1 MVLFTGP
8 FFFIVINSFKNP
20 KSETDHWNFLLTET
34 LPSLISNTFILIIS
48 CVLLTLLFG
57 FIQAVLTTITDLKF
71 KKYLHLF
78 FIIPLAYPLYVI
90 SYIYVGMFEYGGEI
104 ATFFR
109 ESFNLNILSL
119 INIKHPLSIALIF
132 SFVLSPY
139 SYLFFRSFLIRMNY
153 KQIWC
158 ARSLGKTPFQTLLSV
173 IIPQAK
179 PWIIAVSIL
188 ISLEVL
194 CDFGG
199 VSIFNYETFTVAIYE
214 AWMGL
219 FSLNSAIKL
228 SLLPLLLALIF
239 FGLNLLVPIHNF
251 KIDAINSCILFSPN
265 IAQKFLIFV
274 SVFIYLFFSLMLPL
288 GVLLFWFSSN
298 FSISSLIAA
307 APYLFDTLLLGFSAG
322 IILSF
327 LSLLY
332 LTKERL
338 TSAFKPIT
346 SFLKI
351 GYALPGTIVAIALM
365 NILSIFNLNYFGTL
379 AYIILILGLTIRFFA
394 PVYDLQYNSYA
405 SISMKNDWA
414 SRSLGAS
421 KSKTFFQVHLP
432 LLRPALISSFL
443 LGFLEIIKEMPITM
457 ILRPH
462 NTNTLSTK
470 IYELTS
476 EGEWEQ
482 TSIFALTL
490 FVFGALSLYSVSK
503 KEEGL

>member
-8 FFFIVINSFKNP
+8 FFFIVINFFQNSQAE
-20 KSETDHWNFLLTET
+20 SDHWNFILTET
-34 LPSLISNTFILIIS
+34 LPSLISNTFILIFS
-48 CVLLTLLFG
+48 CVLLTLFFG
-57 FIQAVLTTITDLKF
+57 FAQAVLTTFTNLKF
-71 KKYLHLF
+71 KKYLHLL

-109 ESFNLNILSL
+109 EVFNINILSL
-119 INIKHPLSIALIF
+119 FNIKHPFSIALIF

-139 SYLFFRSFLIRMNY
+139 SYLFFRSFLKRINY

-173 IIPQAK
+173 IIPQAR

-239 FGLNLLVPIHNF
+239 FGLNQLVPIHNF
-251 KIDAINSCILFSPN
+251 KVDSINSYILFSPN
-265 IAQKFLIFV
+265 KAQKSLIY
-274 SVFIYLFFSLMLPL
+274 SSIFIYLFFSLILPIS
-288 GVLLFWFSSN
+288 VLIFWFISN
-298 FSISSLIAA
+298 FSIYALTAA
-307 APYLFDTLLLGFSAG
+307 APYLFDTLILGFSAG
-322 IILSF
+322 IILSL
-327 LSLLY
+327 LSLIY
-332 LTKERL
+332 LSKERL
-338 TSAFKPIT
+338 SSRFKPIT

-351 GYALPGTIVAIALM
+351 GYALPGTIIAIALM
-365 NILSIFNLNYFGTL
+365 NILSYFNMNYFGAI
-379 AYIILILGLTIRFFA
+379 AYIILILGLNIRFFA
-394 PVYDLQYNSYA
+394 PVYDLLNHSYE
-405 SISMKNDWA
+405 SIGIKNDWA

-421 KSKTFFQVHLP
+421 KSKTFFKVHLP

-462 NTNTLSTK
+462 NINTLSTK

-490 FVFGALSLYSVSK
+490 FVFGVLSLYSVSK